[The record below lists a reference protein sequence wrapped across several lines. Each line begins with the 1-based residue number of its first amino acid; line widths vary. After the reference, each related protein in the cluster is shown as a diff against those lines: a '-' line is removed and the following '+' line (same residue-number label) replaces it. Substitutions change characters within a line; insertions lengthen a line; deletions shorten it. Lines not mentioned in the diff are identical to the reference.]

1 MGYLLYNGKLV
12 TGEGIKEAAIFIDG
26 EKISRIIPADKLEDG
41 FPKNHTEYE
50 TIDLNGKLV
59 FAGGIDAHVHFREP
73 GLTHKA
79 DIGTE
84 SLAAVKG
91 GITSFIDMPNT
102 KPATVTASALAEKL
116 SLAEGRAFAN
126 YGFHLGATN
135 DNFQEIETILE
146 TGKDGISGKDFGG
159 IKVFMG
165 SSTGN
170 MLVDDDETLRKI
182 FRIKEKEI
190 LVHCEDEE
198 TVRENFRR
206 AEEEFGDAI
215 PFERHP
221 AIRSRKACI
230 LSSIKALETAIELGT
245 RLHLLH
251 VSTREEAEM
260 VRAAK
265 LSSDNITAET
275 SANYLWFTDQEYH
288 RLGAMMKC
296 NPAIKTP
303 EDRQALRQALRDGVI
318 DTAGSDH
325 APHLKEEKDRKYPV
339 CPSGVPS
346 IQQSL
351 QVLLTVADEEDIP
364 LSRIASAFSEKAA
377 DIFGI
382 KDRGYLKEGYYAD
395 LAIVDMDAVQTVT
408 SEGLAYKCGW
418 SPYENEMLKGVV
430 TDVFVN
436 GQRVVKDSVQASM
449 KPLGQRLVFEK

>member
-436 GQRVVKDSVQASM
+436 GQRVVEDSVQASM
-449 KPLGQRLVFEK
+449 KPFGQRLVFEK

>member
-41 FPKNHTEYE
+41 FPKNHTEYK

-116 SLAEGRAFAN
+116 SLAEGRTFAN

-135 DNFQEIETILE
+135 DTFQEIETILE

-230 LSSIKALETAIELGT
+230 LSSIKALETAIELDT

-408 SEGLAYKCGW
+408 SEGLAYKCRW
-418 SPYENEMLKGVV
+418 SPYENETLKGVV

-436 GQRVVKDSVQASM
+436 GQRVVEDSVQASM
-449 KPLGQRLVFEK
+449 KPFGQRLVFEK

>member
-12 TGEGIKEAAIFIDG
+12 TGEGVKEAAIFIDG

-116 SLAEGRAFAN
+116 ALAEGRAFAN

-135 DNFQEIETILE
+135 DNFREIETILE
-146 TGKDGISGKDFGG
+146 TGKDGITEKDFGG

-182 FRIKEKEI
+182 FGIKEKEI

-198 TVRENFRR
+198 TVRENFRK

-265 LSSDNITAET
+265 LSSGKITAET

-351 QVLLTVADEEDIP
+351 QVLLTVADEKDIP
-364 LSRIASAFSEKAA
+364 LSRIASAFSEKTA

-418 SPYENEMLKGVV
+418 SPYENETLKGVV

-436 GQRVVKDSVQASM
+436 GQRVVEDSVQASM
-449 KPLGQRLVFEK
+449 KPFGQRLVFEK

>member
-116 SLAEGRAFAN
+116 ALAEGRAFAN

-146 TGKDGISGKDFGG
+146 TGKDGISRKDFGG

-182 FRIKEKEI
+182 FGIKEKEI

-265 LSSDNITAET
+265 LSSGNITAET

-418 SPYENEMLKGVV
+418 SLYENETLKGVV

-436 GQRVVKDSVQASM
+436 GQRVVEDSVQASM
-449 KPLGQRLVFEK
+449 KPFGQRLVFEK

>member
-41 FPKNHTEYE
+41 FLKNHTGYE
-50 TIDLNGKLV
+50 NIDLNGKLI
-59 FAGGIDAHVHFREP
+59 FSGGIDAHVHFREP

-116 SLAEGRAFAN
+116 ALAEGRAFAN

-146 TGKDGISGKDFGG
+146 TGKDGISRKDFGG

-182 FRIKEKEI
+182 FGIKEKEI

-265 LSSDNITAET
+265 LSSGNITAET

-364 LSRIASAFSEKAA
+364 LSRIALAFSEKAA

-418 SPYENEMLKGVV
+418 SPYENETLKGVV

-436 GQRVVKDSVQASM
+436 GQRVVEDSVQTSM
-449 KPLGQRLVFEK
+449 KPFGQRLVFEK

>member
-275 SANYLWFTDQEYH
+275 SGNYQWFTDQEYH

-408 SEGLAYKCGW
+408 SEGLAYKCRW
-418 SPYENEMLKGVV
+418 SPYENETLKGVV

-436 GQRVVKDSVQASM
+436 GQRVVEDSVQASM
-449 KPLGQRLVFEK
+449 KPFGQRLVFEK

>member
-26 EKISRIIPADKLEDG
+26 EKISRIIPADKQEDG
-41 FPKNHTEYE
+41 FPKNHTGYE
-50 TIDLNGKLV
+50 NIDLNGKLI
-59 FAGGIDAHVHFREP
+59 FSGGIDAHVHFREP

-116 SLAEGRAFAN
+116 ALAEGRAFAN

-146 TGKDGISGKDFGG
+146 TGKDGISRKDFGG

-182 FRIKEKEI
+182 FGIKEKEI

-265 LSSDNITAET
+265 LSSGNITAET

-364 LSRIASAFSEKAA
+364 LSRIALAFSEKAA

-408 SEGLAYKCGW
+408 NEGLAYKCGW
-418 SPYENEMLKGVV
+418 SPYENETLKGVV

-436 GQRVVKDSVQASM
+436 GQRVVEDSVQTSM
-449 KPLGQRLVFEK
+449 KPFGQRLVFEK

>member
-116 SLAEGRAFAN
+116 ALAEGRAFAN

-146 TGKDGISGKDFGG
+146 TGKDGISRKDFGG

-182 FRIKEKEI
+182 FGIKEKEI

-198 TVRENFRR
+198 TVRENFRK

-230 LSSIKALETAIELGT
+230 LSS
-245 RLHLLH
+245 
-251 VSTREEAEM
+251 V
-260 VRAAK
+260 
-265 LSSDNITAET
+265 NITAET

-318 DTAGSDH
+318 DTVGSDH
-325 APHLKEEKDRKYPV
+325 APHMKEEKDRKYPV

-418 SPYENEMLKGVV
+418 SPYENETLKGVV

-449 KPLGQRLVFEK
+449 KPFGQRLVFEK

>member
-41 FPKNHTEYE
+41 FPKNHTEYK

-275 SANYLWFTDQEYH
+275 SGNYLWFTDQEYH

-382 KDRGYLKEGYYAD
+382 KGRGYLKEGYYAD

-408 SEGLAYKCGW
+408 SEGLAYKCRW
-418 SPYENEMLKGVV
+418 SPYENETLKGVV

-436 GQRVVKDSVQASM
+436 GQRVVEDSVQASM
-449 KPLGQRLVFEK
+449 KPFGQRLVFEK

>member
-41 FPKNHTEYE
+41 FPKNHTEYK

-230 LSSIKALETAIELGT
+230 LSSIKALETAIELDT

-408 SEGLAYKCGW
+408 SEGLAYKCRW
-418 SPYENEMLKGVV
+418 SPYENETLKGVV

-436 GQRVVKDSVQASM
+436 GQRVVEDSVQASM
-449 KPLGQRLVFEK
+449 KPFGQRLVFEK

>member
-41 FPKNHTEYE
+41 FPKNHTEYK

-275 SANYLWFTDQEYH
+275 SGNYLWFTDQEYH

-351 QVLLTVADEEDIP
+351 QVLLTVAD
-364 LSRIASAFSEKAA
+364 
-377 DIFGI
+377 
-382 KDRGYLKEGYYAD
+382 
-395 LAIVDMDAVQTVT
+395 
-408 SEGLAYKCGW
+408 LAYKCRW
-418 SPYENEMLKGVV
+418 SPYENETLKGVV

-436 GQRVVKDSVQASM
+436 GQRVVEDSVQASM
-449 KPLGQRLVFEK
+449 KPFGQRLVFEK

>member
-116 SLAEGRAFAN
+116 ALAEGRAFAN
-126 YGFHLGATN
+126 YGFHIGATN
-135 DNFQEIETILE
+135 DNFREIETILE
-146 TGKDGISGKDFGG
+146 TGKDGITGKDFGG

-182 FRIKEKEI
+182 FGIKEKEI

-198 TVRENFRR
+198 TVRENFRK

-251 VSTREEAEM
+251 ISTREEAEM

-265 LSSDNITAET
+265 LSSVNITAET

-318 DTAGSDH
+318 DTVGSDH
-325 APHLKEEKDRKYPV
+325 APHMKEEKDRKYPV

-418 SPYENEMLKGVV
+418 SPYENETLKGVV

-449 KPLGQRLVFEK
+449 KPFGQRLVFEK

>member
-41 FPKNHTEYE
+41 FLKNHTGYE
-50 TIDLNGKLV
+50 NIDLNGKLI
-59 FAGGIDAHVHFREP
+59 FSGGIDAHVHFREP

-116 SLAEGRAFAN
+116 ALAEGRAFAN

-135 DNFQEIETILE
+135 GNFQEIETILE
-146 TGKDGISGKDFGG
+146 TGKDGISRKDFGG

-182 FRIKEKEI
+182 FGIKEKEI

-265 LSSDNITAET
+265 LSSGNITAET

-364 LSRIASAFSEKAA
+364 LSRIALAFSEKAA

-418 SPYENEMLKGVV
+418 SPYENETLKGVV

-436 GQRVVKDSVQASM
+436 GQRVVEDSVQTSM
-449 KPLGQRLVFEK
+449 KPFGQRLVFEK

>member
-26 EKISRIIPADKLEDG
+26 KKISRIIPADKLEDG
-41 FPKNHTEYE
+41 FPKNHTEYK

-275 SANYLWFTDQEYH
+275 SGNYLWFTDQEYH

-408 SEGLAYKCGW
+408 SEGLAYKCRW
-418 SPYENEMLKGVV
+418 SPYENETLKGVV

-436 GQRVVKDSVQASM
+436 GQRVVEDSVQASM
-449 KPLGQRLVFEK
+449 KPFGQRLVFEK

>member
-41 FPKNHTEYE
+41 FPKNHTGYE
-50 TIDLNGKLV
+50 NIDLNGKLI
-59 FAGGIDAHVHFREP
+59 FSGGIDAHVHFREP

-116 SLAEGRAFAN
+116 ALAEGRAFAN

-146 TGKDGISGKDFGG
+146 TGKDGISRKDFGG

-182 FRIKEKEI
+182 FGIKEKEI

-265 LSSDNITAET
+265 LSSGNITAET

-296 NPAIKTP
+296 NPAIKTL

-364 LSRIASAFSEKAA
+364 LSRIALAFSEKAA

-382 KDRGYLKEGYYAD
+382 KDRGYLKEEYYAD

-418 SPYENEMLKGVV
+418 SPYENETLKGVV

-436 GQRVVKDSVQASM
+436 GQRVVEDSVHTSM
-449 KPLGQRLVFEK
+449 KPFGQRLVFEK

>member
-41 FPKNHTEYE
+41 FPKNHTEYK

-230 LSSIKALETAIELGT
+230 LSSIKALETAIELDT

-364 LSRIASAFSEKAA
+364 LSRIASAFSEKVA

-382 KDRGYLKEGYYAD
+382 KGRGYLKEGYYAD

-408 SEGLAYKCGW
+408 SEGLAYKCRW
-418 SPYENEMLKGVV
+418 SPYENETLKGVV

-436 GQRVVKDSVQASM
+436 GQRVVEDSVQASM
-449 KPLGQRLVFEK
+449 KPFGQRLVFEK

>member
-116 SLAEGRAFAN
+116 ALAEGRAFAN
-126 YGFHLGATN
+126 YGFHIGATN
-135 DNFQEIETILE
+135 DNFREIETILE
-146 TGKDGISGKDFGG
+146 TGKDGITGKDFGG

-182 FRIKEKEI
+182 FGIKEKEI

-418 SPYENEMLKGVV
+418 SPYENETLKGVV

>member
-41 FPKNHTEYE
+41 FPKNHTEYK

-91 GITSFIDMPNT
+91 GITSFIDMPTT

-230 LSSIKALETAIELGT
+230 LSSIKALETAIELDT

-408 SEGLAYKCGW
+408 SEGLAYKCRW
-418 SPYENEMLKGVV
+418 SPYENETLKGVV

-436 GQRVVKDSVQASM
+436 GQRVVEDSVQASM
-449 KPLGQRLVFEK
+449 KPFGQRLVFEK

>member
-364 LSRIASAFSEKAA
+364 FSRISSAFSEKAA

-408 SEGLAYKCGW
+408 SEGLAYKCRW
-418 SPYENEMLKGVV
+418 SPYENETLKGVV

-436 GQRVVKDSVQASM
+436 GQRVVEDSVQASM
-449 KPLGQRLVFEK
+449 KPFGQRLVFEK

>member
-41 FPKNHTEYE
+41 FPKNHTEYK

-275 SANYLWFTDQEYH
+275 SGNYLWFTDQEYH

-436 GQRVVKDSVQASM
+436 GQRVVEDSVQASM
-449 KPLGQRLVFEK
+449 KPFGQRLVFEK

>member
-1 MGYLLYNGKLV
+1 M
-12 TGEGIKEAAIFIDG
+12 
-26 EKISRIIPADKLEDG
+26 
-41 FPKNHTEYE
+41 
-50 TIDLNGKLV
+50 
-59 FAGGIDAHVHFREP
+59 HFREP

-116 SLAEGRAFAN
+116 ALAEGRAFAN

-146 TGKDGISGKDFGG
+146 TGKDGISRKDFGG

-182 FRIKEKEI
+182 FGIKEKEI

-265 LSSDNITAET
+265 LSSGNITAET

-364 LSRIASAFSEKAA
+364 LSRIALAFSEKAA

-418 SPYENEMLKGVV
+418 SPYENETLKGVV

-436 GQRVVKDSVQASM
+436 GQRVVEDSVQTSM
-449 KPLGQRLVFEK
+449 KPFGQRLVFEK

>member
-41 FPKNHTEYE
+41 FPNNHTGYE

-73 GLTHKA
+73 GLTFKA

-116 SLAEGRAFAN
+116 ALAEGRAFAN

-146 TGKDGISGKDFGG
+146 TGKDGISRKDFGG

-182 FRIKEKEI
+182 FGIKEKEI

-265 LSSDNITAET
+265 LSSGNITAET

-339 CPSGVPS
+339 CPSGMPS

-395 LAIVDMDAVQTVT
+395 LAIVDTDAVQTVA
-408 SEGLAYKCGW
+408 SEGLAYKCRW
-418 SPYENEMLKGVV
+418 SPYENETLKGVV

-436 GQRVVKDSVQASM
+436 GQRVVEDSVQASM
-449 KPLGQRLVFEK
+449 KPFGQRLVFEK

>member
-41 FPKNHTEYE
+41 FPKNHTEYK

-116 SLAEGRAFAN
+116 SLAEGRTFAN

-230 LSSIKALETAIELGT
+230 LSSIKALETAIELDT

-408 SEGLAYKCGW
+408 SEGLAYKCRW
-418 SPYENEMLKGVV
+418 SPYENETLKGVV

-436 GQRVVKDSVQASM
+436 GQRVVEDSVQASM
-449 KPLGQRLVFEK
+449 KPFGQRLVFEK

>member
-116 SLAEGRAFAN
+116 ALAEGRAFAN
-126 YGFHLGATN
+126 YGFHIGATN
-135 DNFQEIETILE
+135 DNFREIETILE
-146 TGKDGISGKDFGG
+146 TGKDGITGKDFGG

-182 FRIKEKEI
+182 FGIKEKEI

-198 TVRENFRR
+198 TVRENFRK

-251 VSTREEAEM
+251 ISTREEAEM

-325 APHLKEEKDRKYPV
+325 APHMKEEKDRKYPV

-418 SPYENEMLKGVV
+418 SPYENETLKGVV

>member
-116 SLAEGRAFAN
+116 SLAEGRTFAN

-251 VSTREEAEM
+251 ISTREEAEM

-265 LSSDNITAET
+265 LSSVNITAET

-325 APHLKEEKDRKYPV
+325 APHMKEEKDRKYPV

-418 SPYENEMLKGVV
+418 SPYENETLKGVV

-436 GQRVVKDSVQASM
+436 GQRVVEDSVQASM
-449 KPLGQRLVFEK
+449 KPFGQRLVFEK

>member
-116 SLAEGRAFAN
+116 ALAEGRAFAN
-126 YGFHLGATN
+126 YGFHIGATN
-135 DNFQEIETILE
+135 DNFREIETILE
-146 TGKDGISGKDFGG
+146 TGKDGITGKDFGG

-182 FRIKEKEI
+182 FGIKEKEI

-325 APHLKEEKDRKYPV
+325 APHMKEEKDRKYPV

-418 SPYENEMLKGVV
+418 SPYENETLKGVV